1 MVALVLESLALQ
13 VHLTNPDS
21 IALRSLWGNYNV
33 SKIMGQCIVS
43 VSPCEF
49 TKAAEHCQNS
59 MGFGVR

>member
-1 MVALVLESLALQ
+1 MALVLESLALQ